1 MSKNIK
7 NYNSEIEESEL
18 VYEALKNSALHC
30 EDGIRTARIY
40 MYAVY
45 FALIAFGFNYR
56 WMFLVSFFV
65 LIAFQSMMNNDRIAV
80 ERISSYIRIFFE
92 SKRDDMHWSLLNKDE
107 AHEAIYHAQYK
118 NIGWYINHAGASILS
133 MVSLLAMLT
142 NTIYEYKSI
151 DMIPSLTWVELMLGL
166 LLCGLTVYING
177 KMYTSAIRGKNIISA
192 IDDSI
197 GSFYNR
203 ERQKLMNSMKLD
215 ESPEQE

>member
-1 MSKNIK
+1 
-7 NYNSEIEESEL
+7 
-18 VYEALKNSALHC
+18 
-30 EDGIRTARIY
+30 
-40 MYAVY
+40 
-45 FALIAFGFNYR
+45 
-56 WMFLVSFFV
+56 
-65 LIAFQSMMNNDRIAV
+65 
-80 ERISSYIRIFFE
+80 
-92 SKRDDMHWSLLNKDE
+92 
-107 AHEAIYHAQYK
+107 
-118 NIGWYINHAGASILS
+118 